1 MNAKQ
6 IKTAFLSD
14 IDALIDLTKE
24 QAEKQNGYTL
34 ESYIEVYGN
43 IPVKK
48 RNQLT
53 ETFLMQA
60 DGADQNWDFQYG
72 DFKCSFTPEWAM
84 MIRKGVS
91 HFPQG
96 SSPTSTGTVTHRDL
110 RAKEMQKGI
119 SLLRELYH
127 GRSYVTEQQNTDAK
141 NSVIRQYKK
150 AGENDLIRLCW
161 KYITNPVDLEGV
173 HIAWEN
179 EPVVKFEAYEA
190 AY

>member
-24 QAEKQNGYTL
+24 QAEKQSGYTL
-34 ESYIEVYGN
+34 DSYIEVYGN

-48 RNQLT
+48 RNELT

-60 DGADQNWDFQYG
+60 DGADQNWDFEYG
-72 DFKCSFTPEWAM
+72 SFKCSFTPEWAM

-91 HFPQG
+91 HFPSG
-96 SSPTSTGTVTHRDL
+96 SAPTSTGTGTHRDL
-110 RAKEMQKGI
+110 RAKEMQKEI
-119 SLLRELYH
+119 SILREFYH

-141 NSVIRQYKK
+141 NSVIRKYKK

-173 HIAWEN
+173 HIAWET
-179 EPVVKFEAYEA
+179 EPAVKFERYEA